1 MKKFITITI
10 CCLVIFSTKGQ
21 QLGKETW
28 KKIDHEVM
36 QLVITN
42 ENIQSELGS
51 LLFGEKDDTFL
62 DVLKRYKYFHL
73 YVKGDSDCQILEF
86 RLSNYPYKSENLIG
100 FFVLREYLFFVY
112 QELPDFLIPVGCKRK
127 FSYTEHKLGDLV
139 MGEDDTPGWIIGYRK
154 SQFKVL
160 HYPGNALNQ
169 ELSK

>member
-10 CCLVIFSTKGQ
+10 CCLVVFSTKGQ

-42 ENIQSELGS
+42 ENIQSELES
-51 LLFGEKDDTFL
+51 LLFGAKNDTL
-62 DVLKRYKYFHL
+62 LNVLKRYKYFHL
-73 YVKGDSDCQILEF
+73 YVKGDSDCQTLEF

-100 FFVLREYLFFVY
+100 FFVLKEYLVFVY
-112 QELPDFLIPVGCKRK
+112 QELPDFLISVGHKRK
-127 FSYTEHKLGDLV
+127 FSYIEHKLGDFV
-139 MGEDDTPGWIIGYRK
+139 MREDDTPCWIIGYRK

-160 HYPGNALNQ
+160 HYP
-169 ELSK
+169 SKR